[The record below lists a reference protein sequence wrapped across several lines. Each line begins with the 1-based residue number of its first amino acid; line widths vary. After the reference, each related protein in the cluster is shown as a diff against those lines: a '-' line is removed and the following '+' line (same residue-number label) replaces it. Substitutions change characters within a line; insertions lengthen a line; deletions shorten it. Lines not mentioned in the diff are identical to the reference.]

1 MREPRKD
8 KQRLEHI
15 IAAIER
21 IERYV
26 KDKTFKDLLSDDM
39 MFYAVVKNIEMM
51 GEAANML
58 TLEFQNTHTETP
70 WKMVKGMRN
79 YIVHEYFQIDN
90 VVVWDVV
97 TKELKPLREQ
107 IEKYLTEINWEQWE
121 VKQNQIKHKCLW
133 VSTLTINVRE
143 SPKYGTDV
151 YFSISKGQFNGGIDG
166 GKVLVKFDGGNI
178 ETYYYTTA
186 NDRSMDVIFLSGK
199 KSQFIAKLKEA
210 KSIKVQTGFFQEGDR
225 TFTFTTPSGLVWEH

>member
-121 VKQNQIKHKCLW
+121 VK
-133 VSTLTINVRE
+133 
-143 SPKYGTDV
+143 
-151 YFSISKGQFNGGIDG
+151 
-166 GKVLVKFDGGNI
+166 
-178 ETYYYTTA
+178 
-186 NDRSMDVIFLSGK
+186 
-199 KSQFIAKLKEA
+199 
-210 KSIKVQTGFFQEGDR
+210 
-225 TFTFTTPSGLVWEH
+225 